1 MNKDIMKINLMEL
14 VNYVIIVALSAK
26 KVEIKII
33 AYLVITLYLIIV
45 VIKHSYLQPKN
56 AKVRVIDIMGMV
68 ITQTQLM
75 VIVNLAIQVVLLAV

>member
-56 AKVRVIDIMGMV
+56 AKVRVIDIIGKV
-68 ITQTQLM
+68 ITQAQLL